1 MPNNDNEK
9 YNWWNA
15 ARDYG
20 HGWSHGFQSRGI
32 APSFLGSDSL
42 PQGIADLHWALHG
55 IQDNMDKLDGMMGTF
70 NDNIAKIANDM
81 KKDVIE
87 HLEDKILNRDKNGV
101 APLTT
106 DTCYIS
112 KIMTTRTRIFSDSFG
127 QESAMPVSDRI
138 RGLTKNYDWIQYT
151 QKNPTCEGEYD
162 KIIDFNFVADHQEN
176 DEVDSRHVTKGK
188 IVLDKAGMVKRVFVT
203 QKGSNI
209 VLWYIVSQ
217 SIPSEIGVGY
227 TGSIKRVEYDK
238 DSNLVSDKWLSVNHT
253 PLMFLGA
260 FSGDSNNETEFSQY
274 VSTDYKLYQHIDGI
288 DKEIGHLPTELIM
301 LIDPLNDVVSDSKQA
316 YIMKYNDE
324 GKLIMP
330 MKAFTLID
338 MFSNGKML
346 DKFSIIEFDNQN
358 KLFTSFVSI
367 SPRTE
372 TTLSRPFNKDI
383 FVTIE
388 GGYHVELY
396 DNNTTYPN
404 TPHSHIFLLSSTKE
418 IRDFDMMATNM
429 MNYHSDA
436 PSEFSM
442 KRERDYTEFNQ
453 ITFKSGLNKMFP
465 EIASDFGIP
474 NDFPFTLETDWNDQK
489 ERVTIWLKEPFILER
504 DISNSE
510 VNNRRGFTV
519 VHNSDYVNDIADTD
533 ILSVY
538 KQLDFTIKN
547 PTTRN
552 YLATLPKYDETYQLP
567 EYLRYRV
574 VEHSDVERGEATTEV
589 TYFDENSKVVA
600 TIDSPNKRIKG
611 NIKYNENLTPLRD
624 RNNKFSPS
632 VKSNLLSDLIH
643 SDVIYLE
650 GKDNHLDKPYGSSAY
665 TLFNETTGYNI
676 TQRLYESNEE
686 ISTGTSNVVNK
697 KVLGIATATGSLQ
710 FVIVDKKSTSTSTV
724 HKPMDLIQIVDMS
737 GSLSDTEYKQRNGV
751 TGARLQQI
759 NDMLYVITNVLTD
772 EDHVMYVFY
781 GTNGIDSYVVD
792 GPEGG
797 VATRLLSKSEALQ
810 LLNKIKAEQSIYTVS
825 QSSVLIPNHIKP
837 LLGNYIAE
845 ASAGE
850 GFETIYS
857 RQSNKNPIVSVLQ
870 FTDEWV
876 NSERIDTSFVSWA
889 KSNAKTF
896 MSVIDS
902 PQGDLSRSFIEMT
915 EAGHPNIQVFTSL
928 NTSDRQSII
937 ANKFKS
943 TATETIVSNVP
954 TNVTVELENSDN
966 VTIDSAN
973 LSGAVSKQL
982 SNNKV
987 MYSGILPEGSYTLS
1001 VGISGKAQNEVTT
1014 RLKVSYN
1021 DTVKTQDIT
1030 LTPKFTTVSENVSSN
1045 YPGIPTEEIVFT
1057 RTISNGKVGE
1067 WFGRGYMSSLKYL
1080 NIPGEYDS
1088 SSSES
1093 GEYFKSSN
1101 PSHRV
1106 FTNVI
1111 SRKIIVDGDLKSN
1124 THVVYR
1130 LTNDIGLVMEYHNIV
1145 AREPREDLI
1154 GYTSKPWS
1162 LMYDKW
1168 IPGEY
1173 VGNDD
1178 YPTAPDNDSLT
1189 KYLLDKIGDSKN
1201 LNERLK
1207 SVEDALKS
1215 IVNSLRNAGAWDPN
1229 VKPDSNTSLEGGLKS
1244 GINLAYGNINLF
1256 GGALDGNSFIRTNN
1270 GQTENDLAGILD
1282 A

>member
-15 ARDYG
+15 TRDYG

-87 HLEDKILNRDKNGV
+87 HLEEKILNRDKNGV

-127 QESAMPVSDRI
+127 PESAMPVSGRI

-162 KIIDFNFVADHQEN
+162 KIIDFNFVSDHQEN
-176 DEVDSRHVTKGK
+176 DRVDSRHVTKGK
-188 IVLDKAGMVKRVFVT
+188 IILDKAGMVKRVFVT
-203 QKGSNI
+203 QRGSNI

-227 TGSIKRVEYDK
+227 TGSIKRLEYDK
-238 DSNLVSDKWLSVNHT
+238 DSNLVSDKWLPVNHT
-253 PLMFLGA
+253 PLMLLGA

-274 VSTDYKLYQHIDGI
+274 VSTDYKLYQHIDGV

-338 MFSNGKML
+338 MFSNGKL
-346 DKFSIIEFDNQN
+346 IDKFSIVAFDNQN

-372 TTLSRPFNKDI
+372 TTLSRTFNKDN

-404 TPHSHIFLLSSTKE
+404 TPHSHIFLLSSTRE
-418 IRDFDMMATNM
+418 IRDFDIMAPNM

-474 NDFPFTLETDWNDQK
+474 NDIPFTLETDWNDQK
-489 ERVTIWLKEPFILER
+489 ELITIWLKEPFILER
-504 DISNSE
+504 DISNSD

-519 VHNSDYVNDIADTD
+519 VQNSDYVKDIADTD

-552 YLATLPKYDETYQLP
+552 YLTTLPKYDETYQLP
-567 EYLRYRV
+567 KYLRYRV
-574 VEHSDVERGEATTEV
+574 VEHSDTERGEATTEV
-589 TYFDENSKVVA
+589 TYFDENSNIVA
-600 TIDSPNKRIKG
+600 TIDSPNKSIKG
-611 NIKYNENLTPLRD
+611 NIKYNENLTPLTNRS
-624 RNNKFSPS
+624 NKFSPS
-632 VKSNLLSDLIH
+632 VKSNLLSDLVQ

-650 GKDNHLDKPYGSSAY
+650 GKNNHLDKPYGSVQY
-665 TLFNETTGYNI
+665 TLENETTGAHT
-676 TQRLYESNEE
+676 TQRLYCSD
-686 ISTGTSNVVNK
+686 TSN
-697 KVLGIATATGSLQ
+697 
-710 FVIVDKKSTSTSTV
+710 
-724 HKPMDLIQIVDMS
+724 
-737 GSLSDTEYKQRNGV
+737 
-751 TGARLQQI
+751 
-759 NDMLYVITNVLTD
+759 
-772 EDHVMYVFY
+772 
-781 GTNGIDSYVVD
+781 
-792 GPEGG
+792 
-797 VATRLLSKSEALQ
+797 
-810 LLNKIKAEQSIYTVS
+810 
-825 QSSVLIPNHIKP
+825 
-837 LLGNYIAE
+837 
-845 ASAGE
+845 
-850 GFETIYS
+850 
-857 RQSNKNPIVSVLQ
+857 NPI
-870 FTDEWV
+870 E
-876 NSERIDTSFVSWA
+876 
-889 KSNAKTF
+889 
-896 MSVIDS
+896 
-902 PQGDLSRSFIEMT
+902 
-915 EAGHPNIQVFTSL
+915 
-928 NTSDRQSII
+928 
-937 ANKFKS
+937 
-943 TATETIVSNVP
+943 
-954 TNVTVELENSDN
+954 
-966 VTIDSAN
+966 
-973 LSGAVSKQL
+973 
-982 SNNKV
+982 
-987 MYSGILPEGSYTLS
+987 
-1001 VGISGKAQNEVTT
+1001 EV
-1014 RLKVSYN
+1014 
-1021 DTVKTQDIT
+1021 
-1030 LTPKFTTVSENVSSN
+1030 
-1045 YPGIPTEEIVFT
+1045 VFT
-1057 RTISNGKVGE
+1057 RTITSGKVGE
-1067 WFGRGYMSSLKYL
+1067 WFGHGYISSLKYL
-1080 NIPGEYDS
+1080 NIPGTYNTN
-1088 SSSES
+1088 SEENGS
-1093 GEYFKSSN
+1093 FFRSSN
-1101 PSHRV
+1101 TDHKV
-1106 FTNVI
+1106 FQNIV
-1111 SRKIIVDGDLKSN
+1111 SREITVDGISHNN
-1124 THVVYR
+1124 THVIYR
-1130 LTNDIGLVMEYHNIV
+1130 VTNNIGLSMEYHNVVI
-1145 AREPREDLI
+1145 REERESMI
-1154 GYTSKPWS
+1154 GYTSKPWR

-1173 VGNDD
+1173 VGNNEF
-1178 YPTAPDNDSLT
+1178 PIGPDNDSVTQNMVNIINNLET
-1189 KYLLDKIGDSKN
+1189 K
-1201 LNERLK
+1201 
-1207 SVEDALKS
+1207 
-1215 IVNSLRNAGAWDPN
+1215 VNSLDSALRSIVASLIKSGAWDSNATPN
-1229 VKPDSNTSLEGGLKS
+1229 TTISLNGALKS
-1244 GINLAYGNINLF
+1244 GIDLAYGNINLF

>member
-15 ARDYG
+15 AHDYG

-55 IQDNMDKLDGMMGTF
+55 IQDNMDKLDGKMGTF

-87 HLEDKILNRDKNGV
+87 HLEDKIMTRDKNGI
-101 APLTT
+101 APITT

-112 KIMTTRTRIFSDSFG
+112 KVMTTRTRIFSDSFG
-127 QESAMPVSDRI
+127 PETAMPVSDRI

-176 DEVDSRHVTKGK
+176 DKVDSRHVSKGK

-203 QKGSNI
+203 QKGANI

-227 TGSIKRVEYDK
+227 TGSIKRAEYDK
-238 DSNLVSDKWLSVNHT
+238 DANLVSDKWLPVNHT
-253 PLMFLGA
+253 PLMLLGA

-274 VSTDYKLYQHIDGI
+274 VSTDYKLYQHIDGV

-338 MFSNGKML
+338 MFSNGKL
-346 DKFSIIEFDNQN
+346 IDKFSMIEFDNQN

-372 TTLSRPFNKDI
+372 TTLSRPFNKDS
-383 FVTIE
+383 FVTID

-396 DNNTTYPN
+396 DNNTSYPN

-418 IRDFDMMATNM
+418 VRDFDMMAPNM

-474 NDFPFTLETDWNDQK
+474 NDIPFTLETDWNDQK

-519 VHNSDYVNDIADTD
+519 VHNSDYVKDIADTD

-547 PTTRN
+547 PTARN
-552 YLATLPKYDETYQLP
+552 YLTTLPKYDDTYQLP
-567 EYLRYRV
+567 KYLRYRV
-574 VEHSDVERGEATTEV
+574 VEHSDAERGEATTEV

-611 NIKYNENLTPLRD
+611 NIKYNENLTPLTNRS
-624 RNNKFSPS
+624 NKFSPS
-632 VKSNLLSDLIH
+632 VKSNLLSDLIQ

-650 GKDNHLDKPYGSSAY
+650 GKNNHADKPYGSGQY
-665 TLFNETTGYNI
+665 TLMNETTGSRI
-676 TQRLYESNEE
+676 TQRLYCSDNATSSSNTRTVSRTTLNKST
-686 ISTGTSNVVNK
+686 STGTLEFSVAD
-697 KVLGIATATGSLQ
+697 KVS
-710 FVIVDKKSTSTSTV
+710 SSTSTV

-737 GSLSDTEYKQRNGV
+737 GSLSDPEFKQRNGAS
-751 TGARLQQI
+751 GARMQQI
-759 NDMLYVITNVLTD
+759 NDMIYVISNTLTD
-772 EDHVMYVFY
+772 EDHIMLAFY
-781 GTNGIDSYVVD
+781 GTNSVDSYTVN
-792 GPEGG
+792 GSAGG
-797 VATRLLSKSEALQ
+797 VATTLLTKSKALEI
-810 LLNKIKAEQSIYTVS
+810 LNALKTEPNVHSLG
-825 QSSVLIPNHIKP
+825 QSSIVIPNYIKP
-837 LLGNYIAE
+837 LL
-845 ASAGE
+845 AGVTANVTSGT
-850 GFETIYS
+850 GFEDVYKA
-857 RQSNKNPIVSVLQ
+857 QPNKNSIVSVLQ
-870 FTDEWV
+870 FTDEWTD
-876 NSERIDTSFVSWA
+876 SERIDTSFVQWA
-889 KSNAKTF
+889 KENAKTF
-896 MSVIDS
+896 MTVIDG
-902 PQGDLSRSFIEMT
+902 GDETSRSYVEMKQ
-915 EAGHPNIQVFTSL
+915 AGHPNIQYFRSL
-928 NTSDRQSII
+928 NAPGRQEAI
-937 ANKFKS
+937 ANKFIS
-943 TATETIVSNVP
+943 TAIETKTTKTP
-954 TNVTVELENSDN
+954 TNVAITIEGLDGVTLDTVSVTGPSNVNANKSSNVYSGNLSEGTYNVTVSVSGKVESEKN
-966 VTIDSAN
+966 VTIKATYDN
-973 LSGAVSKQL
+973 TSKT
-982 SNNKV
+982 KV
-987 MYSGILPEGSYTLS
+987 
-1001 VGISGKAQNEVTT
+1001 V
-1014 RLKVSYN
+1014 
-1021 DTVKTQDIT
+1021 T
-1030 LTPKFTTVSENVSSN
+1030 LTPNRSTVNEVVNAGGYEGMPV
-1045 YPGIPTEEIVFT
+1045 EEVVFT
-1057 RTISNGKVGE
+1057 RTITTSKVGE
-1067 WFGRGYMSSLKYL
+1067 WFGHGYTSSLKYL
-1080 NIPGEYDS
+1080 NIPGTYNTN
-1088 SSSES
+1088 SEEDGS
-1093 GEYFKSSN
+1093 FFRSSN
-1101 PSHRV
+1101 PGHRV
-1106 FTNVI
+1106 FQNIV
-1111 SRKIIVDGDLKSN
+1111 SREITVDGISKNN
-1124 THVVYR
+1124 THVIYR
-1130 LTNDIGLVMEYHNIV
+1130 LTNDIGLSMEYHNVVI
-1145 AREPREDLI
+1145 REEREDLI
-1154 GYTSKPWS
+1154 GYTSKPWR
-1162 LMYDKW
+1162 LMYETW

-1173 VGNDD
+1173 VGNDEF
-1178 YPTAPDNDSLT
+1178 PLGPDNDSVT
-1189 KYLLDKIGDSKN
+1189 KYMLDKIKK
-1201 LNERLK
+1201 L
-1207 SVEDALKS
+1207 EDTVNSMDGALRS
-1215 IVNSLRNAGAWDPN
+1215 IVASLMKSGAWDPSAT
-1229 VKPDSNTSLEGGLKS
+1229 PDKNTSLNGGLKS
-1244 GINLAYGNINLF
+1244 GIDLAYGNINLF